1 MSELVD
7 EKTVGM
13 LSGYVFE
20 QRQYLRITTIGG
32 LAAYRMRQ
40 IVDSISRR
48 PPQMRRAPQSLCLG
62 VMLGILIH
70 HLQATRE
77 ELVRIERYR
86 LIVVLS
92 NGSGKACDCLLI
104 FRVLVY

>member
-1 MSELVD
+1 MLELVD

-13 LSGYVFE
+13 LSGFVFE
-20 QRQYLRITTIGG
+20 QRKHLRITTFCG

-48 PPQMRRAPQSLCLG
+48 TLQMRRAPQSLCLG
-62 VMLGILIH
+62 VMWGVLIH

-77 ELVRIERYR
+77 ELVRIEKYR

-92 NGSGKACDCLLI
+92 NGSGKTCDCLLI